1 MTFAPRHLAIA
12 LLNAAARLAP
22 PHAQDWAEAMLRELD
37 FVSGDWAA
45 LWWALGGVG
54 AIFHQAG
61 RSWGQKIFE
70 RRRRVEEPMNSKGKK
85 AVGVVSG
92 AIAALLV
99 VLCAFGLLR
108 LTDLLFPALGIA
120 GTEWTHWLSVI
131 VIPEAMFVAAVIVLW
146 RKRGPIAVGIL
157 VTAIAI
163 GLHAALHM
171 AGH

>member
-1 MTFAPRHLAIA
+1 MA
-12 LLNAAARLAP
+12 LLGAAARLSP
-22 PHAQDWAEAMLRELD
+22 PHARDWAEAMLRELD
-37 FVSGDWAA
+37 FVSGDWSA

-70 RRRRVEEPMNSKGKK
+70 RRRRVEGPMDAKGKK

-92 AIAALLV
+92 AIAAILV

-108 LTDLLFPALGIA
+108 LTDILFPALGIA

-131 VIPEAMFVAAVIVLW
+131 VIPEAMFIAAVIVLW

-157 VTAIAI
+157 VIAVAL
-163 GLHAALHM
+163 GLHVALHAA
-171 AGH
+171 GH